1 MRRKETAIFSVFTVP
16 RGRLSHKMSILT
28 ESADGD
34 HDSARD
40 SSDNFRLFHPNHRD
54 SSS

>member
-1 MRRKETAIFSVFTVP
+1 MRRKKTAIFSVFIVP
-16 RGRLSHKMSILT
+16 RGRLSHQMSILI

-40 SSDNFRLFHPNHRD
+40 SSDNFRLFHPNYGD